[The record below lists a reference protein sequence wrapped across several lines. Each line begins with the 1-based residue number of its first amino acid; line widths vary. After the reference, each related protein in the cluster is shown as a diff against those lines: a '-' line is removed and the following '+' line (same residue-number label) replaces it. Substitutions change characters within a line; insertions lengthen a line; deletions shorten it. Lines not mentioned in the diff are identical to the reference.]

1 MEINLNNYN
10 HSTDAIEFT
19 QLSDDETYRHNH
31 DLIESIIELEREL
44 TLQQSSPI
52 SESESQ
58 ISQVKLKKK
67 NKQKFLP

>member
-10 HSTDAIEFT
+10 HTTDAIDFT

-58 ISQVKLKKK
+58 ISQVKL
-67 NKQKFLP
+67 

>member
-10 HSTDAIEFT
+10 HTTDAIEFT